1 MGAGYGRERGGVA
14 VSGKQHQVAGMHVPA
29 ALPGTTR
36 LPHCAWPSA
45 HPPSHAPLSHRPQ
58 RLRKEMKKAID
69 EAVEERILN
78 ALLGDA
84 ADADTRS
91 RFRML
96 YR

>member
-1 MGAGYGRERGGVA
+1 
-14 VSGKQHQVAGMHVPA
+14 MHVTA
-29 ALPGTTR
+29 ALPATTR
-36 LPHCAWPSA
+36 LPHCACL
-45 HPPSHAPLSHRPQ
+45 PLCSSTLPRSLSRYPQ

>member
-1 MGAGYGRERGGVA
+1 MWLCQASRPGGRHARD
-14 VSGKQHQVAGMHVPA
+14 SGTPRNHQA
-29 ALPGTTR
+29 TTLR
-36 LPHCAWPSA
+36 LP
-45 HPPSHAPLSHRPQ
+45 APLLIRSLSRHPQ